1 MWACSQLGSAAAHDL
16 CVKSL
21 RFAFWACAVSLP
33 SEVPSWTRLW
43 GGFLVYGLFSFSTH
57 SPGVQVPNLIAFV
70 SLFVFNFSPTSLWGD
85 WFAFLEVWD
94 PLPVSRR
101 CPVELFHMH
110 MSFWCICWGGRW
122 SPCFIPTST
131 WKCPLPFCVF
141 QASTDRV
148 RLAPTSPNWKGSSAL
163 LNLLIQMLISP
174 RNTLRGTQNKV
185 WPVTGSLVAQSIYTW
200 KWPSKSRKKMKGFDE
215 HTVLSLSQKW

>member
-1 MWACSQLGSAAAHDL
+1 MLLPCP
-16 CVKSL
+16 L
-21 RFAFWACAVSLP
+21 RFQ
-33 SEVPSWTRLW
+33 SWTRLW

-85 WFAFLEVWD
+85 WFAFLEVRD
-94 PLPVSRR
+94 PLRASRR

-163 LNLLIQMLISP
+163 LSLLIQMLISP
-174 RNTLRGTQNKV
+174 GNSLRGTQNKV
-185 WPVTGSLVAQSIYTW
+185 WPVTRSLVAQSIYT
-200 KWPSKSRKKMKGFDE
+200 
-215 HTVLSLSQKW
+215 